1 MNDGTREDGVSA
13 PPGQPVPPACPA
25 RRPAPQSLLP
35 GGTRLSAELEKLE
48 TEVRAGDAGWL
59 WRPTVRYCSF
69 TDSRERMSWREDA
82 GKTTPGRR
90 GPLPPT
96 LLVIFHPL

>member
-1 MNDGTREDGVSA
+1 MRPRGSRSHLHALLGVQLPNPCSREG
-13 PPGQPVPPACPA
+13 PA
-25 RRPAPQSLLP
+25 S
-35 GGTRLSAELEKLE
+35 RLNLKKLE